1 MIKLDGSLSVKSIS
15 GRNGVFSVGKL
26 TTPIGE
32 FTVKDTILDQ
42 YPEGKYDGEFLISKI
57 FPCSYVMRGN
67 VVVEVRA
74 VLDEVIISE
83 SSEESQHQEPTI
95 SDPIE
100 ETPPAG
106 NMAPAVSSPA
116 SEALLSE
123 ATAIPSDD
131 GESGSE
137 AIMFGS
143 EQAKQDR
150 ELFGDLYDILAAMFD
165 LKLDPTV
172 DRAKFRAQRDRLKEL
187 GYKFDA
193 PTQAWVLP

>member
-1 MIKLDGSLSVKSIS
+1 MIKLGGSLSVKSIS

-57 FPCSYVMRGN
+57 YPFSYVARGN

-83 SSEESQHQEPTI
+83 SSEESQHQE
-95 SDPIE
+95 SVVADPIE
-100 ETPPAG
+100 EAPPTAST
-106 NMAPAVSSPA
+106 APAVSPHA
-116 SEALLSE
+116 SEALPAETMETPSE
-123 ATAIPSDD
+123 EDG
-131 GESGSE
+131 GESVMS
-137 AIMFGS
+137 GS
-143 EQAKQDR
+143 EQAQQDR
-150 ELFGDLYDILAAMFD
+150 ELFGDLYDTLASMFD

-187 GYKFDA
+187 GYRFDA
-193 PTQAWVLP
+193 PTQSWVLP

>member
-26 TTPIGE
+26 ITPIGE

-74 VLDEVIISE
+74 VLDEIIISE
-83 SSEESQHQEPTI
+83 SSEESQHQE
-95 SDPIE
+95 SAVADPIE
-100 ETPPAG
+100 ETPPA
-106 NMAPAVSSPA
+106 NTAPAVSPHA
-116 SEALLSE
+116 SEALSAETIETPSE
-123 ATAIPSDD
+123 ED
-131 GESGSE
+131 GGESVTSGSE
-137 AIMFGS
+137 
-143 EQAKQDR
+143 QTQQDQ
-150 ELFGDLYDILAAMFD
+150 ELFGDLYDTLASMFD

-187 GYKFDA
+187 GYRFDA
-193 PTQAWVLP
+193 PTQSWVLP